1 MDFKGERVAALYR
14 EGKINDAG
22 LARAVVLKWLT
33 QAEADAVKAEVSQ

>member
-14 EGKINDAG
+14 EGKINDTG
-22 LARAVVLKWLT
+22 LARAVTLGWLT